1 MKQIL
6 LIFSLILILFLH
18 PSFVNGQHYN
28 GSQTNFGKNRIQFID
43 KLWSQLIAEQFDV
56 YFYSDGK
63 YVANY
68 VAQLAEREIEV
79 LQKKLDFKANTRI
92 QFIVFPK
99 LSELNETNIGLITE
113 QNYNIGG
120 ITHII
125 DSKVLIYYEGEHKKI
140 DKQVKAGIAQCMLN
154 EILYG
159 DELTSQIKN
168 STLLSLPSWFTQGY
182 ISYLSEDWNAD
193 IESRTR
199 DGILNGK
206 FKKFNQLTGEDA
218 IIAGHSLWAF
228 VEEKYGEKATVD
240 IIYLTKISRNLETG
254 IMYVIGVTYKEFIK
268 EWIKFY
274 EDKYKEDDAS
284 RDEFNPDNF
293 ALKKIKKNL
302 VYNQFKISP
311 SKEYAVYITNNDGRA
326 KVYLYNFEKKKSKK
340 IFKQGYKLEEK
351 ADLTYPVV
359 AWHPTGKLFSFITE
373 KKGILWFNMYNLEE
387 KKLES
392 FKLSKVDKV
401 LDYSYSQT
409 GQLIVMSAVYMGC
422 SDIFILNA
430 TSKSFDQ
437 ITKDGYDDLH
447 PKFVNNSNDIIFVSN
462 RSDEILTFEN
472 QEQVFLRPEN
482 NDVFIYKFSE
492 RSPIL
497 ERITNTPN
505 INEINPTQILG
516 KLNFLSD
523 SNGLYNRFFVNID
536 STISSIDTA
545 INYNRNISTYATTNA
560 KRNIIQQD
568 VNARAKQ
575 VGETYF
581 YKGKYLLLNKNVGE
595 INKKSIVLKNTSSK
609 DNFLKKIS
617 RIIHVPK
624 FITSEKGDDSLIV
637 KVKTKSKKRRFGNVF
652 AVDTTNAQKTNDSI
666 QNKNFAENKQGIKN
680 ISDND
685 SSVVKSKESNGYGKK
700 FFQTS
705 YEVEFSLNQV
715 VTQVDFSF
723 LNSFYQPFTG
733 GYSPIYINSGV
744 NALFKLGAIDL
755 MEDYRIVG
763 GANLN
768 FNLKNN
774 EYIISFENL
783 KKRLDK
789 QIVFHRQ
796 PIETT
801 DGSYFYKVQSHQ
813 VLYIV
818 KYPFDKV
825 RSLRG
830 NVSLR
835 NVNIAALSI
844 DAASLTA
851 KNLNEYWA
859 GAKLEYVFDNTV
871 NIDLNLYNGTRY
883 KVYVEYLKQIDKHN
897 SDLYITGI
905 DFRHYQKIHRSLI
918 WASRFTAGTSFGS
931 RKLIFYLGG
940 VDNWL
945 FPKFNQNVNVDRTIN
960 WAYQTLANN
969 MRGFNQNIRNG
980 NSFAVFN
987 TELRFPVFRYFSNK
1001 PLRTSFVNHFQIIGF
1016 FDAGY
1021 AWTGDSPYSD
1031 NNTFFKKTII
1041 KNPIKI
1047 TIEDKIEPFVYGF
1060 GTGVRTKL
1068 FGYFVRADYAWG
1080 VENGIILKPL
1090 FYLSFSLDF

>member
-1 MKQIL
+1 M
-6 LIFSLILILFLH
+6 
-18 PSFVNGQHYN
+18 FVKGQHYN

-43 KLWSQLIAEQFDV
+43 KQWSQLIAQQYDV

-68 VAQLAEREIEV
+68 VAQLAEREMAV

-99 LSELNETNIGLITE
+99 LSELKETNIGLITE

-125 DSKVLIYYEGEHKKI
+125 DSKVLIYYEGEHKKL
-140 DKQVKAGIAQCMLN
+140 DKQVKAGIAQCFLN

-159 DELTSQIKN
+159 EELTSQIKN
-168 STLLSLPSWFTQGY
+168 STLLSLPNWFTQGY
-182 ISYLSEDWNAD
+182 VSYLSEDWNAEL
-193 IESRTR
+193 ESRTR
-199 DGILNGK
+199 DGILSGK

-218 IIAGHSLWAF
+218 VIAGHSLWAY

-254 IMYVIGVTYKEFIK
+254 IMYVIGVAYKDFIK
-268 EWIKFY
+268 DWIKFY
-274 EDKYKEDDAS
+274 EDKYKEDDAN
-284 RDEFNPDNF
+284 RDQINPENYT
-293 ALKKIKKNL
+293 LKKTKKHL

-311 SKEYAVYITNNDGRA
+311 TKEHAVYVANNDGRA
-326 KVYLYNFEKKKSKK
+326 KVYLYDFEKKKSKK

-351 ADLTYPVV
+351 VDLTYPVL

-373 KKGILWFNMYNLEE
+373 KKGILWLNMYNLEE
-387 KKLES
+387 KKMES

-409 GQLIVMSAVYMGC
+409 GQLIVMSATFMGR
-422 SDIFILNA
+422 SDIFILNVA
-430 TSKSFDQ
+430 SKSFEQ
-437 ITKDGYDDLH
+437 ITNDGYDDLH
-447 PKFVNNSNDIIFVSN
+447 PKFVNQSKDIIFVSN
-462 RSDEILTFEN
+462 RTNDTLVSEN

-492 RSPIL
+492 KTPVL

-523 SNGLYNRFFVNID
+523 SNGLYNRFYVNID

-545 INYNRNISTYATTNA
+545 INYNRNISTYAATNV
-560 KRNIIQQD
+560 KRNILQQD

-581 YKGKYLLLNKNVGE
+581 YNGKYVLLNKNVGE
-595 INKKSIVLKNTSSK
+595 INKKPIVLTNTSSK

-617 RIIHVPK
+617 RKINIPKIITK
-624 FITSEKGDDSLIV
+624 DNIEDTLNV

-652 AVDTTNAQKTNDSI
+652 AIDTTNTYKTNDTL
-666 QNKNFAENKQGIKN
+666 QNKNFGDNKQGTKYITN
-680 ISDND
+680 ND
-685 SSVVKSKESNGYGKK
+685 SSLTNSNETDQYDKK

-715 VTQVDFSF
+715 VTQVDFSY

-801 DGSYFYKVQSHQ
+801 DGYYYYKVQSHQ
-813 VLYIV
+813 GLYIV
-818 KYPFDKV
+818 KYPFDQV

-835 NVNIAALSI
+835 NVNIAVLST
-844 DAASLTA
+844 DAISLKA

-871 NIDLNLYNGTRY
+871 NVDLNLYNGTRY
-883 KVYVEYLKQIDKHN
+883 KVYIEYLKQIDKQN
-897 SDLYITGI
+897 TDLYVTGL
-905 DFRHYQKIHRSLI
+905 DFRHYQKIHRTFI

-1001 PLRTSFVNHFQIIGF
+1001 PLRTSFINHFQIIGF

-1031 NNTFFKKTII
+1031 NNTFFQKTII

-1047 TIEDKIEPFVYGF
+1047 TIEDKIEPLVYGF